1 MSRQNIQI
9 SMLLIIMI
17 FTFSVNNGVLDANI
31 MEARNLTTAREMLE
45 KGNWLKPT
53 MNGEL
58 RFEKPPL
65 PTWISAVTMSIFGQ
79 DNVGLLRIPATLAA
93 LLLIFFLFKL
103 TKELSDDD
111 NDLPFLVSGTAATSF
126 YIFFMARDVSWD
138 IYCHSFMIGA
148 IWLMHRGLK
157 KEGSK
162 LKEFIGA
169 GILMGLS
176 FLSKGPVSFYVLLLP
191 YLIARI
197 ITYGWNEFSTKRNAL
212 IIMIINALIVGLWW
226 PVYIFL
232 SSPDYS
238 ASIAMKE
245 SSAWLNRSTQ
255 PFYHYWSFP
264 VQSGIWTI
272 IAVMTLVYPYARD
285 RVNRYGSYLF
295 LAGWVWMAVF
305 LLSLFPEKK
314 ERYLM
319 PVLIPLSTLTAF
331 YFKYLID
338 AFDKHFQ
345 TKSDTIILRFNGIVM
360 SLISIVIPVA
370 ALIMLK
376 DKDDPRT
383 VYFIILFIVFL
394 FMAFIFI
401 KAAILKKPY
410 WIWQGMVGLV
420 MIACLLLFPV
430 MPKITITN
438 PEYRSYK
445 ELRYRNDLKEIP
457 AYFNGE
463 IPGKF
468 IEVVWNCG
476 REIKEWNP
484 LLNPNT
490 PSPPPFLFMSREQPY
505 FILSPAILAKYQVEI
520 IGHFDGNMGIKGGNP
535 VLSNYITIIRDRN
548 K

>member
-1 MSRQNIQI
+1 MSRQTIQI
-9 SMLLIIMI
+9 SLLLLIMI

-31 MEARNLTTAREMLE
+31 MESRNLTTAREMLQ
-45 KGNWLKPT
+45 KGNWLQPT

-65 PTWISAVTMSIFGQ
+65 PTWISAVSMLIFGQ
-79 DNVGLLRIPATLAA
+79 DNMALLRFPATLAA
-93 LLLIFFLFKL
+93 ILLIFFLFKL

-148 IWLMHRGLK
+148 IWLIHRGLK
-157 KEGSK
+157 KEDPV

-191 YLIARI
+191 YLISRTI
-197 ITYGWNEFSTKRNAL
+197 IYGWKDFRIKRNPL
-212 IIMIINALIVGLWW
+212 IIMVITTLIIGLWW
-226 PVYIFL
+226 PAYIFL

-238 ASIAMKE
+238 AFVALKE

-264 VQSGIWTI
+264 VQSGIWAT
-272 IAVMTLVYPYARD
+272 IAVITLVYPYAKKRID
-285 RVNRYGSYLF
+285 RFGSYWF
-295 LAGWVWMAVF
+295 LAGWVWIAVL

-319 PVLIPLSTLTAF
+319 PVLIPLSILTAF

-338 AFDKHFQ
+338 AFDKSYHSR
-345 TKSDTIILRFNGIVM
+345 SDTIILRFNGIVM
-360 SLISIVIPVA
+360 SLISIAIPVA
-370 ALIMLK
+370 VLIMLK
-376 DKDDPRT
+376 GKGSPGIL
-383 VYFIILFIVFL
+383 YFIILFIVFIIT
-394 FMAFIFI
+394 AFIFI
-401 KAAILKKPY
+401 KAAILMKPY
-410 WIWQGMVGLV
+410 RIWQGMVGMV
-420 MIACLLLFPV
+420 MLACLMLIPV
-430 MPKITITN
+430 MPKILQTN
-438 PEYRSYK
+438 PDYISYK
-445 ELRYRNDLKEIP
+445 ELRYRHDLKGIP
-457 AYFNGE
+457 FYFNGE

-484 LLNPNT
+484 LLNLNPPVT
-490 PSPPPFLFMSREQPY
+490 PPLLFLSHEQPY
-505 FILSPAILAKYQVEI
+505 FILSPAILTKYQVEI
-520 IGHFDGNMGIKGGNP
+520 IGHFDGNTGKKGGNP
-535 VLSNYITIIRDRN
+535 VLSNYVTIIRERN